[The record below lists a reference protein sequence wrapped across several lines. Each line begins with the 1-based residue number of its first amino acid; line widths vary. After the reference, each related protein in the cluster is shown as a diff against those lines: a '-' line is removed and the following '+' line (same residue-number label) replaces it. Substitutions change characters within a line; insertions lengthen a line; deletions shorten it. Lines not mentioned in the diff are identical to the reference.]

1 MPRRPFPIAAP
12 ALLVA
17 LGLTSATAACGLH
30 GQFAD
35 LATFAISDFR
45 LRDVDEAR
53 LAGVNVRDL
62 RRPSDLGV
70 DDAARVA
77 VSAATGTFPLE
88 LRLTLES
95 ENRSDAPATIRQ
107 FDWKLRLDD
116 VEVAAGLS
124 PETIELPARG
134 LQTFPF
140 EVRAD
145 LRDWLRERSPAGA
158 RGARHQPDVRDLRP
172 RAPHALRRRAHS
184 CAARRRAPALT
195 RCARSAR
202 PMTPT
207 TVSDPGLTPQP
218 TPAPPG
224 PGRPE
229 APQPPA
235 GPAPHPDPAP
245 DVPPGPSPQPP
256 PPAGRA
262 R

>member
-145 LRDWLRERSPAGA
+145 LRDWLRERSRDAIADLAVGLFDPDRRQA
-158 RGARHQPDVRDLRP
+158 RVVLAISPTFEIFGRE
-172 RAPHALRRRAHS
+172 RRM
-184 CAARRRAPALT
+184 PF
-195 RCARSAR
+195 
-202 PMTPT
+202 
-207 TVSDPGLTPQP
+207 V
-218 TPAPPG
+218 
-224 PGRPE
+224 
-229 APQPPA
+229 
-235 GPAPHPDPAP
+235 
-245 DVPPGPSPQPP
+245 DVPIRVPRVVGPRPSPGAPGAHAP
-256 PPAGRA
+256 
-262 R
+262 